1 MTIFSGTEVP
11 KIFLPTTDP
20 TRILVPVETAY
31 RRRVNHLDV
40 LSHIPVRSPDEC
52 AVVCVTHTKSIPLIR
67 IPVEEN
73 AGLNTLSQFMYN
85 MVLARQTGKSYF
97 HVWHAKG
104 ERTPTSEPKE
114 NTQLI
119 GRIRKLKN

>member
-11 KIFLPTTDP
+11 KIFVPTTDP
-20 TRILVPVETAY
+20 TRILIWGKVALPS
-31 RRRVNHLDV
+31 RVYTSDA
-40 LSHIPVRSPDEC
+40 LSHIPVKSPDEC
-52 AVVCVTHTKSIPLIR
+52 AVVCVAVTKNV
-67 IPVEEN
+67 PVIHVPVKEN
-73 AGLNTLSQFMYN
+73 VELGTLGQFMYN

-97 HVWHAKG
+97 HVWCAKG

-119 GRIRKLKN
+119 GRLRKLKN

>member
-11 KIFLPTTDP
+11 KIFVPTTDT
-20 TRILVPVETAY
+20 TRILVWSKVATPP
-31 RRRVNHLDV
+31 RVYTSDV
-40 LSHIPVRSPDEC
+40 LSHIPVKSPDEC
-52 AVVCVTHTKSIPLIR
+52 AVVCVTYTKSIPLIR